1 MPEQT
6 STLARNVGGEANAQ
20 QDLSN
25 ERFDQLASGARMAAP
40 GPWQRIVI
48 AFRSNR
54 IAMISL
60 CVLLLV
66 IVLALMAPWI
76 ERYSPTQS
84 HLQAFE
90 APPSAEHFLGTDN
103 AGRDVWSRL
112 LWGARTSLTVA
123 AAAVAISIV
132 IGTLVGAAAGY
143 YGGVVD
149 SVLMRITDGFIAFPD
164 IVLVL
169 MLASI
174 LGPSIRNVIIVI
186 GILGWTGMAR
196 LVRGQFLILREQDW
210 VLAAR
215 SIGASNGRLIT
226 RHLIPHVF
234 TQIAVAATFGA
245 AGATLTEAGLSY
257 LGLGVQPPAP
267 SWGSMLSDAQSVHV
281 LQNVPWSWMA
291 PGFTLTIVVLS
302 VSYVGETLRK
312 ALAPR

>member
-1 MPEQT
+1 MSEQIAG
-6 STLARNVGGEANAQ
+6 LPQ
-20 QDLSN
+20 
-25 ERFDQLASGARMAAP
+25 GARSNKHAPTAIGNSAARLDEQMRPPAP
-40 GPWQRIVI
+40 GTWRRIVI
-48 AFRSNR
+48 GFRTNKL
-54 IAMISL
+54 ALISL
-60 CVLLLV
+60 CVLLL
-66 IVLALMAPWI
+66 IILLALLAPWI

-84 HLQAFE
+84 HLQFFE
-90 APPSAEHFLGTDN
+90 SPPSTTHWLGTDN

-112 LWGARTSLTVA
+112 LWGARTSLMVA
-123 AAAVAISIV
+123 AAAVTISIV
-132 IGTLVGAAAGY
+132 IGTLVGAASGY
-143 YGGVVD
+143 YGGFID

-174 LGPSIRNVIIVI
+174 LGPSIRNVVIVI

-196 LVRGQFLILREQDW
+196 LVRGQFLVLREQDW

-215 SIGASNGRLIT
+215 SIGVTNRRLIL
-226 RHLIPHVF
+226 RHLLPHVF

-245 AGATLTEAGLSY
+245 AGATLAEAGLSY

-281 LQNVPWSWMA
+281 LQSVPWSWMA
-291 PGFTLTIVVLS
+291 PGFMLTLVVLS